1 MDEGLRKAID
11 NRYDEISNQL
21 KGGRLYGIPINT
33 TDAKMM
39 VVAAF
44 TIGQTG
50 EMERNSHRQEKLIAL
65 LN

>member
-11 NRYDEISNQL
+11 NRYDEISKRL
-21 KGGRLYGIPINT
+21 KGGRIYGIPIDT

-44 TIGQTG
+44 TVGQTG
-50 EMERNSHRQEKLIAL
+50 EMERNSSRQEKLRAL
-65 LN
+65 RD